1 MPPRPLDRVRSRC
14 ERLRSRAHGRSRGGA
29 PRTRGVTAAGAAAA
43 LLAVPALVWSAA
55 VLPPLLADGLRL
67 LRDAAWTQ
75 VFTRPV
81 HSYLTEH
88 AGGLA
93 VTVEQI
99 GWAWTVA
106 GCAMWLP
113 AVLWRSWGARVG
125 WTLYGIAG
133 LTMVAA
139 GSAPQTRWAATG
151 VTAAYWVVLTLP
163 MLRRSSLRFRG
174 EGRRAFESW
183 GTARHGRELAA
194 VRRRLDR
201 LEATAWAP
209 APGEPAVRARHVWPP
224 GRAAA
229 ADTALRPPAAAGP
242 VLTGKDGA
250 GEEGGGAVG
259 LTGGIVAGAAYLVR
273 VPDELSPA
281 DDPHGDL
288 GAALHREYGPLR
300 GGTFTMTVT
309 ACGPHLAEGVRVV
322 ESGGVDLELT
332 PEQVG
337 AFGLQPGVS
346 YRVRGELCDDAGR
359 AVEMPLAVTVRVP
372 VRWLR
377 PLGAV

>member
-1 MPPRPLDRVRSRC
+1 MLRPLGHVIDRC
-14 ERLRSRAHGRSRGGA
+14 ERLRRGARGRSGDGAHRGRRVA
-29 PRTRGVTAAGAAAA
+29 AAGAAV
-43 LLAVPALVWSAA
+43 LLAVPVLVWLVA

-99 GWAWTVA
+99 EWAWAVA

-174 EGRRAFESW
+174 GGRRAFESW
-183 GTARHGRELAA
+183 GIARHGRELAA

-209 APGEPAVRARHVWPP
+209 AAGEPAVRARHVWPP

-229 ADTALRPPAAAGP
+229 DAVLRPPAAAGP
-242 VLTGKDGA
+242 VLTGKDDA
-250 GEEGGGAVG
+250 GEEDGGAG
-259 LTGGIVAGAAYLVR
+259 GPAGGIVAGSAYLVR

-322 ESGGVDLELT
+322 ESDGVDLELT

-359 AVEMPLAVTVRVP
+359 AVAMPLAVPVRVP